1 MTKEEALKQIDELK
15 KFVEEY
21 DKVEPNI
28 VTKFPTKGCYR
39 GEINGEWAFTLYAK
53 EEQCGGSPGSLV
65 SGHKSSLFLCF
76 GSGTWFTDDGT
87 PISGYLFYKPN
98 DR

>member
-21 DKVEPNI
+21 DKEPNI
-28 VTKFPTKGCYR
+28 VTKFPTKGCDR
-39 GEINGEWAFTLYAK
+39 GEINGKWAFTLYAK
-53 EEQCGGSPGSLV
+53 EEQGGDYNGVSV
-65 SGHKSSLFLCF
+65 SGHKASLFLCF

-98 DR
+98 D